1 MAARLA
7 FIVVAIASTSLK
19 MPGQAG
25 GSFSRWEHARERYK
39 VRQHRASADWT
50 YAGTTGPGY
59 WPELYEGCRGER
71 QSPIDIASEMQAEV
85 LSPADGL
92 EFEGWDV
99 PSTTTTIKHDGK
111 TVIVHLSG
119 DYHLRGGGLRGR
131 YRMAW
136 LTFHWGHSNG
146 TGGSE
151 HRLSGRSFPLEV
163 QIYGYSQ
170 EHHSSFAA
178 AMKAGGNMA
187 ALSILFEIA
196 KDNNSAYIPLL
207 EAVKRVC
214 QPDLHDKVSAFR
226 PADLLPESTD
236 EFFRYSGTT
245 TTPPCAQGVEWTVFP
260 RTVHISAHQL
270 EALYGV
276 LIMERAGYAM
286 LLEYL
291 QDNFRPPQPP
301 PSGAD
306 LVRYRLGPAT
316 PPTTEAPPAQVCA
329 NEPRNVTA
337 RAHNETTGMVMW
349 ERPAAVYAAT
359 IERYAVTCR
368 KEGGDSPVEQ
378 FLTEGEQDT
387 GAILGELQWGSVY
400 WVEVQA
406 VCAGTHAGPPSPPVR
421 LEMKDIQESGVEGVM
436 ELLTYTERG
445 HTTEKLSQN
454 TVGEVMETSAEED
467 LETVRPEVH
476 FVVKTTSVNRK
487 LNPIRGAAAAIATS
501 SPAPTSAVQT
511 ERAASS
517 LQGPTDDSAAPVAF
531 STTPSPPPPPA
542 HGATN
547 PGNTTAALFGSTV
560 PGEISKVAVVQA
572 TPSPA
577 TIAAE
582 PAPVTHDAPR
592 QTSFGDTSDETSTLA
607 APRTHAPRRPGNE
620 GGRGGTSSPPPSVR
634 SASTAGPQPNH
645 DAVSPSSRTAG
656 VLGGG
661 PLDAPARA
669 EGTTSSPTVWR
680 EDLST
685 AHEPGRRRG
694 AGAGG
699 DERTFVTTA
708 SQGLTGSE
716 PRRENQVSNPSGND
730 PPDAT
735 PSQTPSGKPAVANNI
750 DSTFGSDHGKM
761 IGVTTE
767 PSANVTPLPSRA
779 AAVAKAVSGDE
790 GAQSST
796 QEMGSSDTT
805 TSASSSAGY
814 DVKKLSNAA
823 GSAPELAEENFLPSE
838 SSAVEVTAAKDE
850 TTAVAHGSSGRGGDA
865 TEDDAG
871 DGVGG
876 GATKTTESVVGESS
890 RADAVA
896 PDPESYASGEE
907 RDGETSA
914 GTLPPAP
921 LSPTGADPSVT
932 GITQEEAG
940 KAVLG
945 DDRQWTDA
953 PRKGEE
959 IVRQSEN
966 VLESLPAIHTEVIE
980 SVTSK
985 ELDIGNISHQRG
997 VDVGGNVFV
1006 PLLVV
1011 SSLTFL
1017 CLVLLI
1023 SVLIY
1028 WRKCFQTAHFYVE
1041 DNDSP
1046 RVIPA
1051 IPLAA
1056 MPEEMEG
1063 IPVKQFPRHVARLY
1077 ADGQR
1082 GFAQE
1087 FEEIQRST
1095 MGNGVTADQTNHPE
1109 NKSKNRYI
1117 NIVAYDHSR
1126 VKLRVL
1132 SGKDSKHSDYIN
1144 ANYIEGYNKPRAYIA
1159 TQGPLKGTFEDFW
1172 RMVWEQNVRVV
1183 VMITN
1188 LVEKGRVTGNEHNVY
1203 HMKGSYVDLQD
1214 SLRKCDQYWP
1224 SDGSSEEYGGVLVS
1238 LKSSKTLAFYTVR
1251 RFALRNTKQRRS
1263 GQRGGGERV
1272 LLQYHYT
1279 QWPDMGTPEYALPL
1293 LTFVKKSSAAR
1304 LPDSGPVLVHCSA
1317 GVGRTGTYIVLDS
1330 MLQQIRDKG
1339 SVSVMA
1345 FLKHIRN
1352 QRNYLVQT
1360 EEQYVFIHEALLE
1373 AIQGRETE
1381 VASSSLHAYVNGIL
1395 TPGPSGLTRVEKHFK
1410 LILQSGLHSDFTIA
1424 QKPFNQNKNRSTA
1437 VLPVESSRVEL
1448 ASLGDVEGSDYINAS
1463 YVMGYSSST
1472 EYIMTQHPLPN
1483 TTKDFWRM
1491 IWDYNVQLIIMLPG
1505 PHQDKDGEEFAYWPR
1520 RDQAMH
1526 CEGFGVSLIS
1536 EDRLC
1541 LSSEE
1546 QVVIRELI
1554 LEATQ
1559 DDYVLEVKHFQC
1571 PRWPNPDGPISSV
1584 FELVNIVAKEALT
1597 RDGPTVVHDLLGSSV
1612 AGTFCALATLSRQ
1625 LEEENSV
1632 DVFQAARMINLMR
1645 PGVFSDVEQYQYLY
1659 KALLSLVSAREN
1671 SGNGVK
1677 PEGRNG
1683 ASALLE
1689 DVTPEESLES
1699 LV

>member
-421 LEMKDIQESGVEGVM
+421 LEMK
-436 ELLTYTERG
+436 
-445 HTTEKLSQN
+445 
-454 TVGEVMETSAEED
+454 
-467 LETVRPEVH
+467 
-476 FVVKTTSVNRK
+476 
-487 LNPIRGAAAAIATS
+487 
-501 SPAPTSAVQT
+501 
-511 ERAASS
+511 
-517 LQGPTDDSAAPVAF
+517 
-531 STTPSPPPPPA
+531 
-542 HGATN
+542 
-547 PGNTTAALFGSTV
+547 
-560 PGEISKVAVVQA
+560 
-572 TPSPA
+572 
-577 TIAAE
+577 
-582 PAPVTHDAPR
+582 
-592 QTSFGDTSDETSTLA
+592 
-607 APRTHAPRRPGNE
+607 
-620 GGRGGTSSPPPSVR
+620 
-634 SASTAGPQPNH
+634 
-645 DAVSPSSRTAG
+645 
-656 VLGGG
+656 
-661 PLDAPARA
+661 
-669 EGTTSSPTVWR
+669 
-680 EDLST
+680 
-685 AHEPGRRRG
+685 
-694 AGAGG
+694 
-699 DERTFVTTA
+699 
-708 SQGLTGSE
+708 
-716 PRRENQVSNPSGND
+716 
-730 PPDAT
+730 
-735 PSQTPSGKPAVANNI
+735 
-750 DSTFGSDHGKM
+750 
-761 IGVTTE
+761 
-767 PSANVTPLPSRA
+767 
-779 AAVAKAVSGDE
+779 
-790 GAQSST
+790 
-796 QEMGSSDTT
+796 
-805 TSASSSAGY
+805 
-814 DVKKLSNAA
+814 
-823 GSAPELAEENFLPSE
+823 
-838 SSAVEVTAAKDE
+838 
-850 TTAVAHGSSGRGGDA
+850 
-865 TEDDAG
+865 
-871 DGVGG
+871 
-876 GATKTTESVVGESS
+876 
-890 RADAVA
+890 
-896 PDPESYASGEE
+896 
-907 RDGETSA
+907 
-914 GTLPPAP
+914 
-921 LSPTGADPSVT
+921 
-932 GITQEEAG
+932 
-940 KAVLG
+940 
-945 DDRQWTDA
+945 
-953 PRKGEE
+953 
-959 IVRQSEN
+959 
-966 VLESLPAIHTEVIE
+966 
-980 SVTSK
+980 
-985 ELDIGNISHQRG
+985 GNISHQRG

>member
-1 MAARLA
+1 MAVRLA

-50 YAGTTGPGY
+50 YAGTTGPGH

-196 KDNNSAYIPLL
+196 KGNSSSSSAYTPLL

-306 LVRYRLGPAT
+306 LVRYRVGPAT

-337 RAHNETTGMVMW
+337 RAHNATTGMVMW

-421 LEMKDIQESGVEGVM
+421 LEMK
-436 ELLTYTERG
+436 
-445 HTTEKLSQN
+445 
-454 TVGEVMETSAEED
+454 
-467 LETVRPEVH
+467 
-476 FVVKTTSVNRK
+476 
-487 LNPIRGAAAAIATS
+487 
-501 SPAPTSAVQT
+501 
-511 ERAASS
+511 
-517 LQGPTDDSAAPVAF
+517 
-531 STTPSPPPPPA
+531 
-542 HGATN
+542 
-547 PGNTTAALFGSTV
+547 
-560 PGEISKVAVVQA
+560 
-572 TPSPA
+572 
-577 TIAAE
+577 
-582 PAPVTHDAPR
+582 
-592 QTSFGDTSDETSTLA
+592 
-607 APRTHAPRRPGNE
+607 
-620 GGRGGTSSPPPSVR
+620 
-634 SASTAGPQPNH
+634 
-645 DAVSPSSRTAG
+645 
-656 VLGGG
+656 
-661 PLDAPARA
+661 
-669 EGTTSSPTVWR
+669 
-680 EDLST
+680 
-685 AHEPGRRRG
+685 
-694 AGAGG
+694 
-699 DERTFVTTA
+699 
-708 SQGLTGSE
+708 
-716 PRRENQVSNPSGND
+716 
-730 PPDAT
+730 
-735 PSQTPSGKPAVANNI
+735 
-750 DSTFGSDHGKM
+750 
-761 IGVTTE
+761 
-767 PSANVTPLPSRA
+767 
-779 AAVAKAVSGDE
+779 
-790 GAQSST
+790 
-796 QEMGSSDTT
+796 
-805 TSASSSAGY
+805 
-814 DVKKLSNAA
+814 
-823 GSAPELAEENFLPSE
+823 
-838 SSAVEVTAAKDE
+838 
-850 TTAVAHGSSGRGGDA
+850 
-865 TEDDAG
+865 
-871 DGVGG
+871 
-876 GATKTTESVVGESS
+876 
-890 RADAVA
+890 
-896 PDPESYASGEE
+896 
-907 RDGETSA
+907 
-914 GTLPPAP
+914 
-921 LSPTGADPSVT
+921 
-932 GITQEEAG
+932 
-940 KAVLG
+940 
-945 DDRQWTDA
+945 
-953 PRKGEE
+953 
-959 IVRQSEN
+959 
-966 VLESLPAIHTEVIE
+966 
-980 SVTSK
+980 
-985 ELDIGNISHQRG
+985 GNISHQRG

-1095 MGNGVTADQTNHPE
+1095 TGNGVTADQTNHPE

-1188 LVEKGRVTGNEHNVY
+1188 LVEKGR
-1203 HMKGSYVDLQD
+1203 
-1214 SLRKCDQYWP
+1214 RKCDQYWP

-1546 QVVIRELI
+1546 QVVLRELI

>member
-1 MAARLA
+1 
-7 FIVVAIASTSLK
+7 
-19 MPGQAG
+19 
-25 GSFSRWEHARERYK
+25 
-39 VRQHRASADWT
+39 
-50 YAGTTGPGY
+50 

-71 QSPIDIASEMQAEV
+71 QSPIDIASEVQAEV

-119 DYHLRGGGLRGR
+119 DYHLRGGGLQGR

-146 TGGSE
+146 TEGSE

-214 QPDLHDKVSAFR
+214 QPGIHVHATPFCAS
-226 PADLLPESTD
+226 DLLPESTD

-276 LIMERAGYAM
+276 LIMVRAGYAM

-291 QDNFRPPQPP
+291 QDNFRPPQPL

-306 LVRYRLGPAT
+306 LVRYRLLRT
-316 PPTTEAPPAQVCA
+316 RSRVFQVMCA
-329 NEPRNVTA
+329 SEPRNVTA
-337 RAHNETTGMVMW
+337 RGHNETAAMVTW

-368 KEGGDSPVEQ
+368 KEGAGGDSSVERI
-378 FLTEGEQDT
+378 LTEGEQDT
-387 GAILGELQWGSVY
+387 GAILGELQLGSVY

-406 VCAGTHAGPPSPPVR
+406 VCAGTHAGPLSPPVR
-421 LEMKDIQESGVEGVM
+421 LEM
-436 ELLTYTERG
+436 T
-445 HTTEKLSQN
+445 
-454 TVGEVMETSAEED
+454 GEYVKIGRFIEED
-467 LETVRPEVH
+467 L
-476 FVVKTTSVNRK
+476 
-487 LNPIRGAAAAIATS
+487 
-501 SPAPTSAVQT
+501 SA
-511 ERAASS
+511 
-517 LQGPTDDSAAPVAF
+517 
-531 STTPSPPPPPA
+531 
-542 HGATN
+542 
-547 PGNTTAALFGSTV
+547 
-560 PGEISKVAVVQA
+560 
-572 TPSPA
+572 
-577 TIAAE
+577 
-582 PAPVTHDAPR
+582 
-592 QTSFGDTSDETSTLA
+592 
-607 APRTHAPRRPGNE
+607 
-620 GGRGGTSSPPPSVR
+620 
-634 SASTAGPQPNH
+634 
-645 DAVSPSSRTAG
+645 
-656 VLGGG
+656 
-661 PLDAPARA
+661 
-669 EGTTSSPTVWR
+669 
-680 EDLST
+680 
-685 AHEPGRRRG
+685 AHEPGRWRG

-699 DERTFVTTA
+699 DESTFVTTA
-708 SQGLTGSE
+708 SRGLTGSE

-730 PPDAT
+730 PSDAT

-750 DSTFGSDHGKM
+750 DSTFGSAHSKM
-761 IGVTTE
+761 IGVTTGMAELGIHLQSSEGVLRPPGKVELKTSSLNLQPSLAFDTSPGTFAAEFTTARSGPSVSVVTGSPDVSQVSRVTPDPSFKVQTAAFTATEPSGFPWTNAVHTHHPVAASHSPTGFPSADPNPSGSTLPATASNAAMSPDHPELSRVEGSATLAAAVAAVDPSVRTSGSPALTGASETAALYWASRRERGGVLSTVAASLPTE

-779 AAVAKAVSGDE
+779 AAVAKAASGDE

-796 QEMGSSDTT
+796 QEMESSDTT

-814 DVKKLSNAA
+814 DVNKLSNAA
-823 GSAPELAEENFLPSE
+823 GRS
-838 SSAVEVTAAKDE
+838 
-850 TTAVAHGSSGRGGDA
+850 
-865 TEDDAG
+865 
-871 DGVGG
+871 
-876 GATKTTESVVGESS
+876 
-890 RADAVA
+890 
-896 PDPESYASGEE
+896 
-907 RDGETSA
+907 
-914 GTLPPAP
+914 
-921 LSPTGADPSVT
+921 
-932 GITQEEAG
+932 I
-940 KAVLG
+940 
-945 DDRQWTDA
+945 
-953 PRKGEE
+953 
-959 IVRQSEN
+959 
-966 VLESLPAIHTEVIE
+966 
-980 SVTSK
+980 
-985 ELDIGNISHQRG
+985 IGCARG
-997 VDVGGNVFV
+997 VIVQECVAWIIASLCACDFIDALVISAW
-1006 PLLVV
+1006 LLL
-1011 SSLTFL
+1011 S
-1017 CLVLLI
+1017 
-1023 SVLIY
+1023 
-1028 WRKCFQTAHFYVE
+1028 RKCFQTAHFYVE

-1056 MPEEMEG
+1056 MPESEEMEG

-1087 FEEIQRST
+1087 FERAAPSVQEIQRST

-1126 VKLRVL
+1126 VRLRVL

-1188 LVEKGRVTGNEHNVY
+1188 LVEKGR
-1203 HMKGSYVDLQD
+1203 
-1214 SLRKCDQYWP
+1214 RKCDQYWP

-1251 RFALRNTKQRRS
+1251 RFALRNTKQRRVTRRRRPARCTCLLFHS
-1263 GQRGGGERV
+1263 TSYPGMGGAPIAKPSLPVHRLIPAAYSSMWHAIKPKHCNPSLLHSPV
-1272 LLQYHYT
+1272 IFCAFHRLLQ
-1279 QWPDMGTPEYALPL
+1279 
-1293 LTFVKKSSAAR
+1293 R
-1304 LPDSGPVLVHCSA
+1304 LHH
-1317 GVGRTGTYIVLDS
+1317 
-1330 MLQQIRDKG
+1330 QQIYNVFGKKWHI
-1339 SVSVMA
+1339 SVKPNH
-1345 FLKHIRN
+1345 FLA
-1352 QRNYLVQT
+1352 VQ
-1360 EEQYVFIHEALLE
+1360 EQYVFIHEALLE

-1410 LILQSGLHSDFTIA
+1410 LILQSGLHSDFTSA
-1424 QKPFNQNKNRSTA
+1424 QKPCNQNKNRSTA

-1463 YVMGYSSST
+1463 YIMGYSSST

-1483 TTKDFWRM
+1483 TIKDFWRM

-1505 PHQDKDGEEFAYWPR
+1505 PNQDKDGEEFAYWPR

-1597 RDGPTVVHDLLGSSV
+1597 RDGPTVVHD
-1612 AGTFCALATLSRQ
+1612 
-1625 LEEENSV
+1625 
-1632 DVFQAARMINLMR
+1632 
-1645 PGVFSDVEQYQYLY
+1645 
-1659 KALLSLVSAREN
+1659 
-1671 SGNGVK
+1671 
-1677 PEGRNG
+1677 
-1683 ASALLE
+1683 
-1689 DVTPEESLES
+1689 
-1699 LV
+1699 

>member
-1 MAARLA
+1 MAVRLA

-50 YAGTTGPGY
+50 YAGTTGPGH

-196 KDNNSAYIPLL
+196 KGNSSSSSAYTPLL

-306 LVRYRLGPAT
+306 LVRYRVGPAT

-337 RAHNETTGMVMW
+337 RAHNATTGMVMW

-467 LETVRPEVH
+467 LETVTPEVH
-476 FVVKTTSVNRK
+476 FFVKTTSVNHK
-487 LNPIRGAAAAIATS
+487 LNPIPGAAAAIATS

-531 STTPSPPPPPA
+531 ATTPSPPPA

-560 PGEISKVAVVQA
+560 PGENSKVAVAQA

-592 QTSFGDTSDETSTLA
+592 QTSFGDMSDETSTLA
-607 APRTHAPRRPGNE
+607 ALRTHAPLRPGNE
-620 GGRGGTSSPPPSVR
+620 GGRGGTISPPPSVR

-645 DAVSPSSRTAG
+645 DAISPSSRTAS

-661 PLDAPARA
+661 PLDTPARA

-685 AHEPGRRRG
+685 AYEPGRRRG

-761 IGVTTE
+761 IGVTTGTHSLPPPLSGTLEIFPKRVVSVSEHYPMSFIPQHADKVNDPFQTSTPLSTPQSQSLSGLSRHSEESIFASNDIHATDLQSGDGLSHIHELHGSAVAFITYGRAWDPSSELGRSATTTGGSSTLASSKPGVDVPSLQSSSASYHPASSEKVELKTSSLNLQPSLAFDTSPGTFAAEFTTARSGPSVSVAQSSSLSSLLSSLSSSSSSPPSLWLSTSSLQHASLPVTGFPDVSQVSRVTPDPSFSVQPAAFTATE
-767 PSANVTPLPSRA
+767 PSGFPRTHAVHTHHPVAASHSLTGSPSADPNPSGSTLPATASNAATSPDRPELSRVEGSTTLAAAASAVAAAAAVDPSVRTSGSPALTGASETAALYWASRRESGGVLSTVAASLPTEPSSNVTPLPSRA
-779 AAVAKAVSGDE
+779 AAVAKAVSGDD

-823 GSAPELAEENFLPSE
+823 GSAPELAEDNFLPSE
-838 SSAVEVTAAKDE
+838 SSAFEVTAAKDE
-850 TTAVAHGSSGRGGDA
+850 TTAVAHGSSGRGGDV
-865 TEDDAG
+865 TEDDAVEG
-871 DGVGG
+871 DGG
-876 GATKTTESVVGESS
+876 GATKTTESVGGQSS

-907 RDGETSA
+907 RDGETGA

-921 LSPTGADPSVT
+921 SSPTGGDPSLT

-953 PRKGEE
+953 PGKGEE

-966 VLESLPAIHTEVIE
+966 VLESLPAIPTEVIE

-985 ELDIGNISHQRG
+985 ELDIGECRRRIRPQDVSLHQNTAPWGR
-997 VDVGGNVFV
+997 VG
-1006 PLLVV
+1006 P
-1011 SSLTFL
+1011 
-1017 CLVLLI
+1017 
-1023 SVLIY
+1023 
-1028 WRKCFQTAHFYVE
+1028 
-1041 DNDSP
+1041 
-1046 RVIPA
+1046 VIN
-1051 IPLAA
+1051 
-1056 MPEEMEG
+1056 
-1063 IPVKQFPRHVARLY
+1063 VAR
-1077 ADGQR
+1077 
-1082 GFAQE
+1082 
-1087 FEEIQRST
+1087 
-1095 MGNGVTADQTNHPE
+1095 
-1109 NKSKNRYI
+1109 
-1117 NIVAYDHSR
+1117 
-1126 VKLRVL
+1126 
-1132 SGKDSKHSDYIN
+1132 
-1144 ANYIEGYNKPRAYIA
+1144 
-1159 TQGPLKGTFEDFW
+1159 
-1172 RMVWEQNVRVV
+1172 
-1183 VMITN
+1183 
-1188 LVEKGRVTGNEHNVY
+1188 
-1203 HMKGSYVDLQD
+1203 
-1214 SLRKCDQYWP
+1214 
-1224 SDGSSEEYGGVLVS
+1224 
-1238 LKSSKTLAFYTVR
+1238 
-1251 RFALRNTKQRRS
+1251 
-1263 GQRGGGERV
+1263 
-1272 LLQYHYT
+1272 
-1279 QWPDMGTPEYALPL
+1279 
-1293 LTFVKKSSAAR
+1293 
-1304 LPDSGPVLVHCSA
+1304 
-1317 GVGRTGTYIVLDS
+1317 
-1330 MLQQIRDKG
+1330 
-1339 SVSVMA
+1339 
-1345 FLKHIRN
+1345 
-1352 QRNYLVQT
+1352 
-1360 EEQYVFIHEALLE
+1360 
-1373 AIQGRETE
+1373 
-1381 VASSSLHAYVNGIL
+1381 
-1395 TPGPSGLTRVEKHFK
+1395 
-1410 LILQSGLHSDFTIA
+1410 
-1424 QKPFNQNKNRSTA
+1424 
-1437 VLPVESSRVEL
+1437 
-1448 ASLGDVEGSDYINAS
+1448 
-1463 YVMGYSSST
+1463 
-1472 EYIMTQHPLPN
+1472 
-1483 TTKDFWRM
+1483 
-1491 IWDYNVQLIIMLPG
+1491 
-1505 PHQDKDGEEFAYWPR
+1505 
-1520 RDQAMH
+1520 
-1526 CEGFGVSLIS
+1526 
-1536 EDRLC
+1536 
-1541 LSSEE
+1541 
-1546 QVVIRELI
+1546 
-1554 LEATQ
+1554 
-1559 DDYVLEVKHFQC
+1559 
-1571 PRWPNPDGPISSV
+1571 
-1584 FELVNIVAKEALT
+1584 
-1597 RDGPTVVHDLLGSSV
+1597 
-1612 AGTFCALATLSRQ
+1612 
-1625 LEEENSV
+1625 
-1632 DVFQAARMINLMR
+1632 
-1645 PGVFSDVEQYQYLY
+1645 
-1659 KALLSLVSAREN
+1659 
-1671 SGNGVK
+1671 
-1677 PEGRNG
+1677 
-1683 ASALLE
+1683 
-1689 DVTPEESLES
+1689 
-1699 LV
+1699 

>member
-1 MAARLA
+1 MKAN
-7 FIVVAIASTSLK
+7 VGYASSCR
-19 MPGQAG
+19 QAG

-50 YAGTTGPGY
+50 YAGTTGPGH

-196 KDNNSAYIPLL
+196 KGNSSSSSSSAYTPLL

-306 LVRYRLGPAT
+306 LVRYRVGPAT

-337 RAHNETTGMVMW
+337 RAHNATTGMVMW

-467 LETVRPEVH
+467 LETVTPEVH
-476 FVVKTTSVNRK
+476 FVVKTTSVNHK
-487 LNPIRGAAAAIATS
+487 LNPIPGAAAAIATS

-531 STTPSPPPPPA
+531 ATTPSPPPSA

-560 PGEISKVAVVQA
+560 PGENSKVAVAQA

-607 APRTHAPRRPGNE
+607 ALRTHAPLRPGNE
-620 GGRGGTSSPPPSVR
+620 GDRGGTISPPPSVR
-634 SASTAGPQPNH
+634 SASTNGPQPNH
-645 DAVSPSSRTAG
+645 DAISPSSRTAG

-685 AHEPGRRRG
+685 AYEPGRRRG

-767 PSANVTPLPSRA
+767 PSSNVTPLPSRA
-779 AAVAKAVSGDE
+779 AAVAKAVSGDD

-823 GSAPELAEENFLPSE
+823 GSAPELAEDNFLPSE

-865 TEDDAG
+865 TEDDAVEG
-871 DGVGG
+871 DGG
-876 GATKTTESVVGESS
+876 GATKTTESVGGQSS

-907 RDGETSA
+907 RDGETGA

-921 LSPTGADPSVT
+921 SSPTGGDPSLT

-953 PRKGEE
+953 PGKGEE

-966 VLESLPAIHTEVIE
+966 VLESLPAIPTEVIE

-1188 LVEKGRVTGNEHNVY
+1188 LVEKGR
-1203 HMKGSYVDLQD
+1203 
-1214 SLRKCDQYWP
+1214 RKCDQYWP

-1546 QVVIRELI
+1546 QVVLRELI

>member
-1 MAARLA
+1 MNVCGISISRCRLHPEIKAPAPGELKKGDVVGSSPNPLSRNNDCVPMAVRLA

-50 YAGTTGPGY
+50 YAGTTGPGH

-187 ALSILFEIA
+187 ALSILFEVRRGPGEA
-196 KDNNSAYIPLL
+196 FAHKHKDP
-207 EAVKRVC
+207 
-214 QPDLHDKVSAFR
+214 PVSAFR

-306 LVRYRLGPAT
+306 LVRYRVGPAT

-337 RAHNETTGMVMW
+337 RAHNATTGMVMW

-387 GAILGELQWGSVY
+387 
-400 WVEVQA
+400 
-406 VCAGTHAGPPSPPVR
+406 HA
-421 LEMKDIQESGVEGVM
+421 
-436 ELLTYTERG
+436 
-445 HTTEKLSQN
+445 
-454 TVGEVMETSAEED
+454 
-467 LETVRPEVH
+467 
-476 FVVKTTSVNRK
+476 
-487 LNPIRGAAAAIATS
+487 
-501 SPAPTSAVQT
+501 
-511 ERAASS
+511 S
-517 LQGPTDDSAAPVAF
+517 L
-531 STTPSPPPPPA
+531 
-542 HGATN
+542 
-547 PGNTTAALFGSTV
+547 
-560 PGEISKVAVVQA
+560 
-572 TPSPA
+572 
-577 TIAAE
+577 
-582 PAPVTHDAPR
+582 PVTGSPDVSQVSRVTPDP
-592 QTSFGDTSDETSTLA
+592 SFNVQPA
-607 APRTHAPRRPGNE
+607 AFTATEPSGFPRTHAVHTHHPVAASHSLTGSPSADPNPSGSTLPATASNAATSPDRPELSRVE
-620 GGRGGTSSPPPSVR
+620 GSTTLAAAASAVAAAAAVDPSVR
-634 SASTAGPQPNH
+634 TSGSPALTGASETA
-645 DAVSPSSRTAG
+645 ALYWASRRESGG
-656 VLGGG
+656 VL
-661 PLDAPARA
+661 
-669 EGTTSSPTVWR
+669 STV
-680 EDLST
+680 
-685 AHEPGRRRG
+685 A
-694 AGAGG
+694 
-699 DERTFVTTA
+699 A
-708 SQGLTGSE
+708 SL
-716 PRRENQVSNPSGND
+716 P
-730 PPDAT
+730 
-735 PSQTPSGKPAVANNI
+735 
-750 DSTFGSDHGKM
+750 
-761 IGVTTE
+761 TE
-767 PSANVTPLPSRA
+767 PSSNVTPLPSRA
-779 AAVAKAVSGDE
+779 AAVAKAVSGDD

-823 GSAPELAEENFLPSE
+823 GSAPELAEDNFLPSE

-865 TEDDAG
+865 TEDDAVEG
-871 DGVGG
+871 DGG
-876 GATKTTESVVGESS
+876 GATKTTESVGGQSS

-907 RDGETSA
+907 RDGETGA

-921 LSPTGADPSVT
+921 SSPTGGDPSLT

-953 PRKGEE
+953 PGKGEE
-959 IVRQSEN
+959 I
-966 VLESLPAIHTEVIE
+966 
-980 SVTSK
+980 
-985 ELDIGNISHQRG
+985 RG

-1188 LVEKGRVTGNEHNVY
+1188 LVEKGR
-1203 HMKGSYVDLQD
+1203 
-1214 SLRKCDQYWP
+1214 RKCDQYWP

-1410 LILQSGLHSDFTIA
+1410 VCRPRRQLSSLCLRSAAGCLGA
-1424 QKPFNQNKNRSTA
+1424 AKPFNQNKNRSTA

-1546 QVVIRELI
+1546 QVVLRELI

>member
-1 MAARLA
+1 MAVRLA

-50 YAGTTGPGY
+50 YAGTTGPGH

-196 KDNNSAYIPLL
+196 KGNSSSSSAYTPLL

-306 LVRYRLGPAT
+306 LVRYRVGPAT

-337 RAHNETTGMVMW
+337 RAHNATTGMVMW

-421 LEMKDIQESGVEGVM
+421 LEMK
-436 ELLTYTERG
+436 
-445 HTTEKLSQN
+445 
-454 TVGEVMETSAEED
+454 
-467 LETVRPEVH
+467 
-476 FVVKTTSVNRK
+476 
-487 LNPIRGAAAAIATS
+487 
-501 SPAPTSAVQT
+501 
-511 ERAASS
+511 
-517 LQGPTDDSAAPVAF
+517 
-531 STTPSPPPPPA
+531 
-542 HGATN
+542 
-547 PGNTTAALFGSTV
+547 
-560 PGEISKVAVVQA
+560 
-572 TPSPA
+572 
-577 TIAAE
+577 
-582 PAPVTHDAPR
+582 
-592 QTSFGDTSDETSTLA
+592 
-607 APRTHAPRRPGNE
+607 
-620 GGRGGTSSPPPSVR
+620 
-634 SASTAGPQPNH
+634 
-645 DAVSPSSRTAG
+645 
-656 VLGGG
+656 
-661 PLDAPARA
+661 
-669 EGTTSSPTVWR
+669 
-680 EDLST
+680 
-685 AHEPGRRRG
+685 
-694 AGAGG
+694 
-699 DERTFVTTA
+699 
-708 SQGLTGSE
+708 
-716 PRRENQVSNPSGND
+716 
-730 PPDAT
+730 
-735 PSQTPSGKPAVANNI
+735 
-750 DSTFGSDHGKM
+750 
-761 IGVTTE
+761 
-767 PSANVTPLPSRA
+767 
-779 AAVAKAVSGDE
+779 
-790 GAQSST
+790 
-796 QEMGSSDTT
+796 
-805 TSASSSAGY
+805 
-814 DVKKLSNAA
+814 
-823 GSAPELAEENFLPSE
+823 
-838 SSAVEVTAAKDE
+838 
-850 TTAVAHGSSGRGGDA
+850 
-865 TEDDAG
+865 
-871 DGVGG
+871 
-876 GATKTTESVVGESS
+876 
-890 RADAVA
+890 
-896 PDPESYASGEE
+896 
-907 RDGETSA
+907 
-914 GTLPPAP
+914 
-921 LSPTGADPSVT
+921 
-932 GITQEEAG
+932 
-940 KAVLG
+940 
-945 DDRQWTDA
+945 
-953 PRKGEE
+953 
-959 IVRQSEN
+959 
-966 VLESLPAIHTEVIE
+966 
-980 SVTSK
+980 
-985 ELDIGNISHQRG
+985 GNISHQRG

-1095 MGNGVTADQTNHPE
+1095 TGNGVTADQTNHPE

-1546 QVVIRELI
+1546 QVVLRELI

>member
-547 PGNTTAALFGSTV
+547 P
-560 PGEISKVAVVQA
+560 
-572 TPSPA
+572 
-577 TIAAE
+577 
-582 PAPVTHDAPR
+582 
-592 QTSFGDTSDETSTLA
+592 
-607 APRTHAPRRPGNE
+607 
-620 GGRGGTSSPPPSVR
+620 
-634 SASTAGPQPNH
+634 
-645 DAVSPSSRTAG
+645 
-656 VLGGG
+656 
-661 PLDAPARA
+661 
-669 EGTTSSPTVWR
+669 
-680 EDLST
+680 
-685 AHEPGRRRG
+685 
-694 AGAGG
+694 
-699 DERTFVTTA
+699 
-708 SQGLTGSE
+708 
-716 PRRENQVSNPSGND
+716 
-730 PPDAT
+730 
-735 PSQTPSGKPAVANNI
+735 
-750 DSTFGSDHGKM
+750 
-761 IGVTTE
+761 
-767 PSANVTPLPSRA
+767 
-779 AAVAKAVSGDE
+779 
-790 GAQSST
+790 
-796 QEMGSSDTT
+796 
-805 TSASSSAGY
+805 
-814 DVKKLSNAA
+814 
-823 GSAPELAEENFLPSE
+823 
-838 SSAVEVTAAKDE
+838 
-850 TTAVAHGSSGRGGDA
+850 
-865 TEDDAG
+865 
-871 DGVGG
+871 
-876 GATKTTESVVGESS
+876 
-890 RADAVA
+890 
-896 PDPESYASGEE
+896 
-907 RDGETSA
+907 
-914 GTLPPAP
+914 
-921 LSPTGADPSVT
+921 
-932 GITQEEAG
+932 
-940 KAVLG
+940 
-945 DDRQWTDA
+945 
-953 PRKGEE
+953 
-959 IVRQSEN
+959 
-966 VLESLPAIHTEVIE
+966 
-980 SVTSK
+980 
-985 ELDIGNISHQRG
+985 GNISHQRG